1 VATFEIVEKGE
12 KKAIGAAALLGSGLA
27 LTWMFGLG
35 YHATSWLNWTVCASA
50 VVALAGLGPAATSEM
65 SGIGTWPLVAMVLLA
80 GWLFGLAANATR
92 WLTWLSFAFGCAFL
106 ILSVA
111 FTTASSHLELRRR
124 RPLHGRA

>member
-1 VATFEIVEKGE
+1 MEKVG
-12 KKAIGAAALLGSGLA
+12 KKAIGVAALLGSGLA

-50 VVALAGLGPAATSEM
+50 IVALAGLGPAAATEM
-65 SGIGTWPLVAMVLLA
+65 FGIGTWPLVAMVLLA
-80 GWLFGLAANATR
+80 AWLFGLATNATR

-106 ILSVA
+106 ILSVM
-111 FTTASSHLELRRR
+111 FTTASSHLELLHRR